1 MGQPHVLTFL
11 NSRHQ
16 FTNMGAKQI
25 LKPTVTTVPFN
36 IGYRNFVEKFAIF
49 VSVMFS

>member
-11 NSRHQ
+11 NSCHQ

-25 LKPTVTTVPFN
+25 LKPTVPFN